1 MKRTSSLTDPALTN
15 KRITI
20 GELAQHLD
28 VAVITVRRWIAAGLA
43 PPHIRLGRTIRF
55 RLQDIE
61 NWEAERVQEQT
72 KLASDRQAAMTGL
85 AGRRQTGRNR

>member
-1 MKRTSSLTDPALTN
+1 MQNLTIKEFSN
-15 KRITI
+15 REQISI
-20 GELAQHLD
+20 
-28 VAVITVRRWIAAGLA
+28 VTVRRWIAAGTA

-72 KLASDRQAAMTGL
+72 KVAFDRRAAMSGL
-85 AGRRQTGRNR
+85 VGRRQTGRNR